1 MEITKERIMILCTM
15 AREGARDDAGRQF
28 AVGMLEEFQQAWM
41 KAERDQEYQAQAG
54 LDAEI
59 ASKVKDAEDKLREE
73 LTANKRDL
81 DKSTPIPAPVL
92 SHPNGKDR
100 NPHAP

>member
-28 AVGMLEEFQQAWM
+28 AVGMLEEFQQVWV
-41 KAERDQEYQAQAG
+41 KAERDQEYQVQAG

-59 ASKVKDAEDKLREE
+59 ASKVKEAEDKLRDE
-73 LTANKRDL
+73 LTASKMDP
-81 DKSTPIPAPVL
+81 DKSTPVPVIL
-92 SHPNGKDR
+92 SANGKDKH
-100 NPHAP
+100 PHAS